1 MTICLSNT
9 NIQLTELKPLI
20 CFLYY
25 AWAFLFLGHKEM
37 SPLPA
42 HNNVKPF
49 RDYQDLRQL
58 LESRGMDIADSQRV
72 ERKLSQIG
80 YYRLSG
86 FWYPCREIE
95 FDAAGDAVMTGVNGT
110 PKRKDTFLPGTSFE
124 NAFALYLYDKK
135 LRELML
141 NAIERIEV
149 HIRSLIAHEVGRYNP
164 LAYTDVNFI
173 NGRNARNFHDRNG
186 MQRNIWQEWT
196 SNQCHK
202 ISKSK
207 EEHINWHLQNNKDI
221 PFWVAIEVWDFGLM
235 SKYFEILK
243 GSYQNLIC
251 MKLGVIDKNGRPDPN
266 ILKNWLQEINI
277 LRNRCA
283 HHSRIW
289 NQNTNN
295 PLRFL
300 NVPCFSAIAASN
312 EAKRKLFGLIS
323 IIWFLVQKIGPSS
336 KWIDDVADI
345 VDEKPDLPGCGYSSM
360 GIIGYHK
367 FPRHFFSI

>member
-1 MTICLSNT
+1 
-9 NIQLTELKPLI
+9 
-20 CFLYY
+20 
-25 AWAFLFLGHKEM
+25 M
-37 SPLPA
+37 SPLPN

-49 RDYQDLRQL
+49 KDYQALRL
-58 LESRGMDIADSQRV
+58 LLDSRGMEITDPQRV
-72 ERKLSQIG
+72 ARKLAQIG

-86 FWYPCREIE
+86 FWYPCREIQ
-95 FDAAGDAVMTGVNGT
+95 FDTTGNAVMTGVNGT
-110 PKRKDTFLPGTSFE
+110 PLRRDSFLPGTSFE
-124 NAFALYLYDKK
+124 KAFELYLFDKK

-149 HIRSLIAHEVGRYNP
+149 YVRSLIAHEVGRHSP
-164 LAYTDVNFI
+164 LAYTDSAYI
-173 NGRNARNFHDRNG
+173 NGRNTRTFIDGNG
-186 MQRNIWQEWT
+186 NQRNIWQEWT
-196 SNQCHK
+196 RNQCSK
-202 ISKSK
+202 LTKSK

-251 MKLGVIDKNGRPDPN
+251 KELGVVDKHGRPDPN

-295 PLRFL
+295 PLRL
-300 NVPCFSAIAASN
+300 LDVPYFSAIATSN
-312 EAKRKLFGLIS
+312 DAKKKLFGLIS
-323 IIWFLVQKIGPSS
+323 IIGFLVQKIGPSS
-336 KWIDDVADI
+336 TWISDVADV
-345 VDEKPDLPGCGYSSM
+345 VDEKPNLPGCGYSSM
-360 GIIGYHK
+360 GIIGYHH
-367 FPRHFFSI
+367 FPRHFF